1 MSETVHYLSITGMT
15 CGCCSGRVTRAL
27 EATPGVL
34 KAFISF
40 EDNDGNILTTL
51 KSTNLHWLK
60 SSIQLVSKHPLEAFV
75 SNPRGDAISLRG
87 GRPAWSTAVGLGPIP
102 YWFAGSNP
110 APRTILH
117 RQY

>member
-40 EDNDGNILTTL
+40 EDNDGNILTTPEVN
-51 KSTNLHWLK
+51 KST
-60 SSIQLVSKHPLEAFV
+60 LVEVVNSVGFEA
-75 SNPRGDAISLRG
+75 SA
-87 GRPAWSTAVGLGPIP
+87 
-102 YWFAGSNP
+102 
-110 APRTILH
+110 
-117 RQY
+117 